1 MKIDC
6 AGATKAVGHSGPIMQ
21 RLSKVLSLLALV
33 LGVVAANAVAQGP
46 AAAPSVESA
55 SDWGVLRGRWVR
67 PDGGYTIS
75 IRSVGAD
82 GRLDAAYANPSPLPF
97 SKAVATRDG
106 KTIKV
111 FLELRAGG
119 YDGSTY
125 TLSYDPARDALVGVY
140 YQAVAKQKFDVAFAR
155 AK

>member
-1 MKIDC
+1 MRIDG
-6 AGATKAVGHSGPIMQ
+6 AGISKGAGRSCPIMKH
-21 RLSKVLSLLALV
+21 LSTTLSLLALV
-33 LGVVAANAVAQGP
+33 LGVAVAPAIAQGP

-67 PDGGYTIS
+67 PDGGYTIA

-106 KTIKV
+106 KAIKV

-125 TLSYDPARDALVGVY
+125 ALSYDPAKDVLLGVY
-140 YQAVAKQKFDVAFAR
+140 YQAVAKQKFDVVFAR